1 MKHAIEPRLFGLV
14 TKYAKKIKETN
25 LQSEVT
31 DRDILFFCTNLFVQ
45 WFENVP
51 KIEVT
56 GFDDKSKARAA
67 KLLTNGPLKDDA
79 VGRQLVAKF
88 IDLAN
93 NWSKIRGAAY
103 GESTE
108 FAATFHCE
116 TLPQLLKTVSAWA
129 ASAGDGDLRNRVDP
143 AAAAWAKATAPLC
156 P

>member
-1 MKHAIEPRLFGLV
+1 MCSVKHAIEPRLFGLV

-45 WFENVP
+45 WFGNVP

-56 GFDDKSKARAA
+56 GFNDKSKARAA

-88 IDLAN
+88 IDLGN
-93 NWSKIRGAAY
+93 NWSKIR
-103 GESTE
+103 
-108 FAATFHCE
+108 
-116 TLPQLLKTVSAWA
+116 
-129 ASAGDGDLRNRVDP
+129 
-143 AAAAWAKATAPLC
+143 
-156 P
+156 